1 MEETSFEKK
10 GRVMALDV
18 GSKRIGIAISD
29 ATRTIAGS
37 YGVMQRQSRQEDY
50 ARYRQ
55 IMAEQD
61 VTLLVVGLPTRSDG
75 SDSDMA
81 TWIRDYATA
90 FGQTTNIPIEFW
102 DESFTTRQAE
112 ESLALRGQR
121 GKKAKAR
128 VDAVAAAFI
137 LQSYLDAHA
146 GEGEQVKG

>member
-1 MEETSFEKK
+1 MEEHIFEKK

-37 YGVMQRQSRQEDY
+37 YGVIQRQSRQEDF
-50 ARYRQ
+50 ARYRH
-55 IMAEQD
+55 IVAEQE

-75 SDSDMA
+75 SDSTIA
-81 TWIRDYATA
+81 GWIRDYTA
-90 FGQTTNIPIEFW
+90 AFSQTISIPIEFW
-102 DESFTTRQAE
+102 DESFTSMQAE
-112 ESLALRGQR
+112 ESLALRGKR
-121 GKKAKAR
+121 GKKAKER

-146 GEGEQVKG
+146 

>member
-1 MEETSFEKK
+1 MEGHIFEKK

-18 GSKRIGIAISD
+18 GSKRVGIAISD

-37 YGVMQRQSRQEDY
+37 YSVIQRQSRQADF

-55 IMAEQD
+55 IIAEQG
-61 VTLLVVGLPTRSDG
+61 VTLLIVGLPTRSDG

-90 FGQTTNIPIEFW
+90 FSQTTTIPIEFW

-121 GKKAKAR
+121 GKKAKER

-137 LQSYLDAHA
+137 LQSYLDAHS
-146 GEGEQVKG
+146 